1 MAWWQI
7 HKRDKPG
14 SAGSALL
21 ASAALITREQVRSV
35 VGRRH
40 EWQTQGWE
48 WYRTVPELKSGIRW
62 SANALSRARLYIGKI
77 DPDGSSDPVPIDA
90 QATDGDLDPDTVSRL
105 LAPLNELAGGQLGQ
119 SELLRRL
126 SVHLD
131 IPGESYLVGFDDP
144 STGDRRWIVCSP
156 SEISATGGG
165 SGIRVQ
171 LPESQASRIDL
182 SLDQCTLI
190 RLWRPDDELAYLPD
204 SPLQGMQEPLREL
217 QGLSAHVLATV
228 DSRLAGAGLMLLSD
242 DVAPATPQQSDGVNP
257 LHSNPVA
264 AALVEAAAT
273 SLKNR
278 DSAAALVPLLLT
290 TPGSPKDKLVYE
302 SFATSL
308 DENLLPLRESAVKR
322 LAISLDMPPEA
333 LTGLADTNHWNARE
347 ISEDAIK
354 LNHKPKLG
362 LICDALTSRYF
373 RPAWDALGIQDP
385 ETWACFYDV
394 SGIEQRPNRAP
405 EAAEAHSR
413 GVLSD
418 EAYLRELGFS
428 EEDKPDEEEQRRR
441 LLVQVATT
449 NAQLAPAA
457 LAALGVD
464 LPTVGQLRQTL
475 PQPPRRSAAH
485 AQPGQSCPAT
495 SLRSPRPNWPPPRSP
510 PQQCRWLRVWT
521 GGCGA
526 STWPYAAPSDGPA
539 SGSSTTAAEVCG
551 ASTEAPRTTRSTF
564 TCAPR
569 NTSSTAC
576 SPQHSASS
584 APPPLARSACTERS
598 TCTCGACCSPA
609 SSTSQHTWPVS
620 SPKPTATI
628 RRWPDAHPGP
638 VARLPHA
645 QPRPGRRGGRR
656 PRPGRAPRGR
666 RVPVCCP

>member
-1 MAWWQI
+1 VAWWQI

-464 LPTVGQLRQTL
+464 LPTVGPT
-475 PQPPRRSAAH
+475 
-485 AQPGQSCPAT
+485 PAD
-495 SLRSPRPNWPPPRSP
+495 
-510 PQQCRWLRVWT
+510 
-521 GGCGA
+521 
-526 STWPYAAPSDGPA
+526 AAPA
-539 SGSSTTAAEVCG
+539 S
-551 ASTEAPRTTRSTF
+551 
-564 TCAPR
+564 
-569 NTSSTAC
+569 
-576 SPQHSASS
+576 
-584 APPPLARSACTERS
+584 
-598 TCTCGACCSPA
+598 
-609 SSTSQHTWPVS
+609 
-620 SPKPTATI
+620 
-628 RRWPDAHPGP
+628 
-638 VARLPHA
+638 A
-645 QPRPGRRGGRR
+645 QISR
-656 PRPGRAPRGR
+656 PRPARSELPRHEPPVAPPELAASAVPATTVSLAAGVDWRMRCLDMAVRRALGRAGQWLLNNGGRSLRGQYRGTSHDEIYLHLRAEEHQLDSMLASAFREFRSSTPGEECLHRAVDLYVR
-666 RVPVCCP
+666 RLLLTGIEHEPAHLASLLAETDCDDQAVA